1 MVTCRMVDKL
11 IVTNRAALRT
21 KYGARGLA
29 RVSAAV
35 NVLIAADRKRGL
47 MTRLIALD
55 SAAMKRYGSAVTDP
69 SSARQNKRAI
79 DSLYRALRPHYLMI
93 LGSIDVV
100 PHQDPK
106 NPVFADD
113 QEDDPVAWGD
123 LPYACDTPY
132 SRDITKFI
140 GPTRVI
146 GRLPDMTGAREPS
159 HLLACLKTAAT
170 YTQRPLTQYLDYFAL
185 SAQVWKKSTAL
196 SLANIFGNAR
206 KLLLAP
212 PTGSA
217 AASRKLGPRSHF
229 INCHGALADPH
240 FYGEDRKGMPVA
252 LGSKDL
258 RGRIREGTVAAVEC
272 CYGAELYDATAL
284 KLPAPICQ
292 SYLAQSA
299 YGYFGSTT
307 IAYGP
312 AEGNGAADLIT
323 QYFLLE
329 VQAGHSLGL
338 AALKAQQRY
347 VEEVDE
353 LDPID
358 LKTLAQFCLLGDP
371 SVQPVKIDSATRT
384 PPAAAEVIAKRSGR
398 AARRAN
404 TERIGHVLREIK
416 PTASHAV
423 EPTRSPAV
431 RRQLSQIAKQI
442 GAPAA
447 SFTAFAVQCAGRLEG
462 AKRTTRGAVNVAD
475 KYYLLIT
482 TTDHL
487 EKADVGSRVAAVA
500 REASERIVAY
510 RIYYQR

>member
-1 MVTCRMVDKL
+1 MVDKL
-11 IVTNRAALRT
+11 IVTNRAALRR

-29 RVSAAV
+29 KVTAAV

-47 MTRLIALD
+47 ITRLIALD
-55 SAAMKRYGSAVTDP
+55 QAAMKRYGPAVTNA

-79 DSLYRALRPHYLMI
+79 DALYRALRPHYLMI

-123 LPYACDTPY
+123 LPYACDAPY
-132 SRDITKFI
+132 SRDVTKFI

-146 GRLPDMTGAREPS
+146 GRLPDMTGASEPS

-170 YTQRPLTQYLDYFAL
+170 YTSRTLAQYLNYFSL

-196 SLANIFGNAR
+196 SLANIFGNAG

-217 AASRKLGPRSHF
+217 AASRKMGPRSHF
-229 INCHGALADPH
+229 INCHGALADPR
-240 FYGEDRKGMPVA
+240 FYGEDKHGMPVA
-252 LGSKDL
+252 LDSTDL

-272 CYGAELYDATAL
+272 CYGAELYDSTAL
-284 KLPAPICQ
+284 GLPVPICQ

-329 VQAGHSLGL
+329 VQAGQSVGL

-347 VEEVDE
+347 VQQVDE

-358 LKTLAQFCLLGDP
+358 LKTLAQFYLLGDP
-371 SVQPVKIDSATRT
+371 SVQPVKVDSATRT
-384 PPAAAEVIAKRSGR
+384 PPTGAPAVAKRSVR

-404 TERIGHVLREIK
+404 TQRVGDLLRESK
-416 PTASHAV
+416 PTASHPVA
-423 EPTRSPAV
+423 ESRSVNV
-431 RRQLSQIAKQI
+431 RRQLSQIARQV
-442 GAPAA
+442 GAPPAA
-447 SFTAFAVQCAGRLEG
+447 SFTAFAVQCAGRLDG
-462 AKRTTRGAVNVAD
+462 AKRAARTAPNVAD
-475 KYYLLIT
+475 KYHLLIT
-482 TTDHL
+482 TADHL
-487 EKADVGSRVAAVA
+487 DKADVGSRVAVVA

>member
-1 MVTCRMVDKL
+1 MP
-11 IVTNRAALRT
+11 LRQ
-21 KYGARGLA
+21 
-29 RVSAAV
+29 
-35 NVLIAADRKRGL
+35 
-47 MTRLIALD
+47 RL
-55 SAAMKRYGSAVTDP
+55 
-69 SSARQNKRAI
+69 
-79 DSLYRALRPHYLMI
+79 
-93 LGSIDVV
+93 
-100 PHQDPK
+100 
-106 NPVFADD
+106 
-113 QEDDPVAWGD
+113 
-123 LPYACDTPY
+123 
-132 SRDITKFI
+132 
-140 GPTRVI
+140 
-146 GRLPDMTGAREPS
+146 
-159 HLLACLKTAAT
+159 T
-170 YTQRPLTQYLDYFAL
+170 YQQRPLAQYLDYFAL
-185 SAQVWKKSTAL
+185 SVQLWKKSSAL

-212 PTGSA
+212 PTGSV

-229 INCHGALADPH
+229 INCHGALADPR
-240 FYGEDRKGMPVA
+240 FYGEDRKGTPVA
-252 LGSKDL
+252 LDSKDL

-272 CYGAELYDATAL
+272 CYGAELYDSAAL
-284 KLPAPICQ
+284 KLPVPICQ

-347 VEEVDE
+347 VEQVDE

-358 LKTLAQFCLLGDP
+358 LKTLAQFYLLGDP

-384 PPAAAEVIAKRSGR
+384 PPAAAEVVAKRSTR

-404 TERIGHVLREIK
+404 TERIGHVLREVK
-416 PTASHAV
+416 PTASKPV

-431 RRQLSQIAKQI
+431 RRQLTQIARQI
-442 GAPAA
+442 GAPSAA
-447 SFTAFAVQCAGRLEG
+447 SFTAFAVQCAGRSDG
-462 AKRTTRGAVNVAD
+462 AKRAARGAADVAD

-482 TTDHL
+482 TADHL
-487 EKADVGSRVAAVA
+487 DKTDVGARVAVVA
-500 REASERIVAY
+500 RETAERIVAY

>member
-1 MVTCRMVDKL
+1 
-11 IVTNRAALRT
+11 
-21 KYGARGLA
+21 
-29 RVSAAV
+29 
-35 NVLIAADRKRGL
+35 
-47 MTRLIALD
+47 
-55 SAAMKRYGSAVTDP
+55 
-69 SSARQNKRAI
+69 
-79 DSLYRALRPHYLMI
+79 
-93 LGSIDVV
+93 
-100 PHQDPK
+100 
-106 NPVFADD
+106 
-113 QEDDPVAWGD
+113 VAWGD
-123 LPYACDTPY
+123 LPYACDAPY

-159 HLLACLKTAAT
+159 HLLACLETARMHK
-170 YTQRPLTQYLDYFAL
+170 QRPLAQYLDYFAL
-185 SAQVWKKSTAL
+185 SVQLWKKSSAL

-229 INCHGALADPH
+229 INCHGALADPR
-240 FYGEDRKGMPVA
+240 FYGEDRKGTPVA
-252 LGSKDL
+252 LDSKDL

-272 CYGAELYDATAL
+272 CYGAELYDSIAL
-284 KLPAPICQ
+284 KLPSPICQ

-312 AEGNGAADLIT
+312 AAGNGAADLIT

-347 VEEVDE
+347 VEQVDE

-358 LKTLAQFCLLGDP
+358 LKTLAQFYLLGDP
-371 SVQPVKIDSATRT
+371 SVQPVMLDSATRT
-384 PPAAAEVIAKRSGR
+384 PPAATQVVAKRSER

-404 TERIGHVLREIK
+404 TERIGRVLREVK
-416 PTASHAV
+416 PTASKPV

-431 RRQLSQIAKQI
+431 RRQLSQIARQV

-462 AKRTTRGAVNVAD
+462 AKRTTRSALNVAD

-482 TTDHL
+482 TVDHL
-487 EKADVGSRVAAVA
+487 DKTDVGSRVAVVA
-500 REASERIVAY
+500 RETAERIVAY

>member
-1 MVTCRMVDKL
+1 MVDKL

-29 RVSAAV
+29 KVTAAV
-35 NVLIAADRKRGL
+35 KALIAADRKRGL
-47 MTRLIALD
+47 VTRLIALD
-55 SAAMKRYGSAVTDP
+55 SAAMKRYGSAVTDA

-93 LGSIDVV
+93 LGSIDVI

-106 NPVFADD
+106 NPVYADD

-123 LPYACDTPY
+123 LPYACDAPY

-146 GRLPDMTGAREPS
+146 GRLPDMTGASEPS
-159 HLLACLKTAAT
+159 HLLACLQTAVT
-170 YTQRPLTQYLDYFAL
+170 YRQRPLAQYLDYFAL
-185 SAQVWKKSTAL
+185 SVQLWKKSSAL

-212 PTGSA
+212 PTGSV

-229 INCHGALADPH
+229 INCHGALADPR
-240 FYGEDRKGMPVA
+240 FYGEDRKGTPVA
-252 LGSKDL
+252 LDSNDL
-258 RGRIREGTVAAVEC
+258 PGRIREGTVAAVEC
-272 CYGAELYDATAL
+272 CYGAELYDSAAL
-284 KLPAPICQ
+284 ELPAPICQ

-347 VEEVDE
+347 VEQVDE

-358 LKTLAQFCLLGDP
+358 LKTLAQFYLLGDP

-384 PPAAAEVIAKRSGR
+384 APAAAEVVAKRSTR

-404 TERIGHVLREIK
+404 TERIGHVLSETK
-416 PTASHAV
+416 PTASKPV

-431 RRQLSQIAKQI
+431 RRQLTQIARQI
-442 GAPAA
+442 GAPSAA
-447 SFTAFAVQCAGRLEG
+447 SFTAFAVQCAGRSDG
-462 AKRTTRGAVNVAD
+462 AKRAARGAADVAD

-482 TTDHL
+482 TADHL
-487 EKADVGSRVAAVA
+487 DKTDVGARVAVVA
-500 REASERIVAY
+500 RATAERIVAY